1 MMKYINDELW
11 KKQISQKD
19 WYLRLD
25 PEFKR
30 LENIQKDLSK
40 EDEEELK
47 EEIYSS
53 IERDLGNGS
62 IQPNKKYHDWDDER
76 KTIDTIV
83 IHHTSNDKSLTL
95 SRLNA
100 KHMFRLYRPFFTNP
114 NEDNKAIKGEAISSG
129 HFTNGVQIFYGYHWL
144 VRLDGTP
151 ERLLTDNYV
160 GWHAG
165 NWDIN
170 TRSVAICIDGNF
182 ETSSPDI
189 KVLKSISQLIKD
201 NYKNVPI
208 ENILG
213 HNEVNKNTVCPGN
226 GFIGGWKLTLINLI
240 KKNISSSSPFTYKQT
255 SNS

>member
-1 MMKYINDELW
+1 MRYINDELW
-11 KKQISQKD
+11 KKEISQKD

-47 EEIYSS
+47 EELYSY
-53 IERDLGNGS
+53 IERDLENGS
-62 IQPNKKYHDWDDER
+62 IQLNQNYHDWDDER
-76 KTIDTIV
+76 KPIDTIV
-83 IHHTSNDKSLTL
+83 IHHTSNDRSLTL

-100 KHMFRLYRPFFTNP
+100 KHMHRLYRPFFTNP

-129 HFTNGVQIFYGYHWL
+129 HFTNGAQVFYGYHWL
-144 VRLDGTP
+144 VRLDGSQ
-151 ERLLTDNYV
+151 EKLLADNYV

-201 NYKNVPI
+201 NYKKVPI
-208 ENILG
+208 ENIFG

-226 GFIGGWKLTLINLI
+226 GFIDGWKSTLINLI
-240 KKNISSSSPFTYKQT
+240 KEYQ
-255 SNS
+255 

>member
-1 MMKYINDELW
+1 MTKYINNELW
-11 KKQISQKD
+11 KK
-19 WYLRLD
+19 
-25 PEFKR
+25 
-30 LENIQKDLSK
+30 
-40 EDEEELK
+40 
-47 EEIYSS
+47 EIYSY
-53 IERDLGNGS
+53 IERDLENGS
-62 IQPNKKYHDWDDER
+62 IQLNKNYHDWDDER
-76 KTIDTIV
+76 KPIDTIV

-170 TRSVAICIDGNF
+170 T
-182 ETSSPDI
+182 
-189 KVLKSISQLIKD
+189 KSKD

-226 GFIGGWKLTLINLI
+226 GFIDGWKLTLMNLI
-240 KKNISSSSPFTYKQT
+240 KKYQ
-255 SNS
+255 